1 VLLGQTVIPRRH
13 AYGYGAITL
22 SGQAFNPARLTRR
35 FITRPGPVGDRTHRP
50 STPHAQPP
58 TGITRARFGL
68 VRFRSPLLTEYPFLQ
83 VLRCFTSLR
92 TPRTIGAV
100 TAHDGCR
107 VTPFRNP
114 RIKAS
119 SAAPRGISLPATSF
133 IGPVCQGIHHTPLQ
147 ATPHTG
153 DPQDQTNTGRQI
165 INTLRSQNDQTNN
178 QTPIK
183 GDPVEIHQYKQT
195 TTSHPPKGRPRGP
208 LASTLQFSN
217 HHATP
222 HTPTRNTR
230 EGTHGGHPNANPP
243 TQGGPWRPGNP
254 TACPYPPPQGRRN
267 DPSTPARPAPREQN
281 PRHHARQTKTLRRKE
296 VIQPHLPV
304 RLPCYD
310 LVPITSLTLDGSPQQ
325 YWSGHRL
332 RVLPTFMT

>member
-1 VLLGQTVIPRRH
+1 MTAAGSPHSETLG
-13 AYGYGAITL
+13 
-22 SGQAFNPARLTRR
+22 SKPARRLPEAYRCPPRLSSVPSAKASTIRPCRQPHTRGTR
-35 FITRPGPVGDRTHRP
+35 KTKRTPDDRSSTLCDHKTIKQTTRP
-50 STPHAQPP
+50 P
-58 TGITRARFGL
+58 T
-68 VRFRSPLLTEYPFLQ
+68 
-83 VLRCFTSLR
+83 
-92 TPRTIGAV
+92 
-100 TAHDGCR
+100 
-107 VTPFRNP
+107 
-114 RIKAS
+114 
-119 SAAPRGISLPATSF
+119 
-133 IGPVCQGIHHTPLQ
+133 
-147 ATPHTG
+147 
-153 DPQDQTNTGRQI
+153 
-165 INTLRSQNDQTNN
+165 
-178 QTPIK
+178 K

-243 TQGGPWRPGNP
+243 HKKGRGGQGTQQHAHTRPHKGGATILPRQHARHPGNK
-254 TACPYPPPQGRRN
+254 PPGTMPGN
-267 DPSTPARPAPREQN
+267 
-281 PRHHARQTKTLRRKE
+281 KTILRRKE

-310 LVPITSLTLDGSPQQ
+310 LVPIASLTLDGSPQQ

>member
-1 VLLGQTVIPRRH
+1 MLLGQTVIPRRH

-153 DPQDQTNTGRQI
+153 NPQDQTNTGRQI

-178 QTPIK
+178 QTPNK
-183 GDPVEIHQYKQT
+183 RGPGRN
-195 TTSHPPKGRPRGP
+195 TSVQADHDQPPPKG
-208 LASTLQFSN
+208 A
-217 HHATP
+217 ATRSARVHSPGLNPPP
-222 HTPTRNTR
+222 HTTHPDPEHPGRNPWR
-230 EGTHGGHPNANPP
+230 APERQPP

-267 DPSTPARPAPREQN
+267 DPSTPARPAPREQT
-281 PRHHARQTKTLRRKE
+281 PRHHARQ
-296 VIQPHLPV
+296 QNN
-304 RLPCYD
+304 
-310 LVPITSLTLDGSPQQ
+310 SP
-325 YWSGHRL
+325 
-332 RVLPTFMT
+332 